1 MAGCS
6 ADSFSNVS
14 AAAFSCLV
22 AKAAKYGLNI
32 GKDSGSGSTSGF
44 TVSWN
49 YDRAGSKLTIQV
61 TDKPFW
67 APCSTVRSKVKEEV
81 QACIAKAKCRRLG

>member
-14 AAAFSCLV
+14 AAAFDCLV
-22 AKAAKYGLNI
+22 AKAAKYGLTIN
-32 GKDSGSGSTSGF
+32 KDSGTGTASGF

-67 APCSTVRSKVKEEV
+67 APCSTVKSKVKEEI
-81 QACIAKAKCRRLG
+81 QACIAKAK

>member
-22 AKAAKYGLNI
+22 AKAAKYGLTINSDA
-32 GKDSGSGSTSGF
+32 GTGTASGF

-49 YDRAGSKLTIQV
+49 YDRAGAKLTIQV

-67 APCSTVRSKVKEEV
+67 APCSTVKSKVKEEI
-81 QACIAKAKCRRLG
+81 QACIAKAK